1 MEDYLSGISTFLQW
15 ILKYLLVSLWTPTRM
30 LYRMETETN
39 IRYTVGKSTCSEFS
53 GGDCGA
59 SENNTDVDTV
69 VIAKGR
75 QIGVVSATFLIFNR
89 IIGTGIFATP
99 SAILAQTGSVGMSLV
114 VWIIGMLIAMAGTAV
129 YLEFGTAIPRFGS
142 YTSFCVCVKCRFLS
156 GD

>member
-1 MEDYLSGISTFLQW
+1 MI
-15 ILKYLLVSLWTPTRM
+15 
-30 LYRMETETN
+30 YRMKTEAN
-39 IRYTVGKSTCSEFS
+39 IRYIVGKSTCSEFS

-75 QIGVVSATFLIFNR
+75 QIGIVSATFLIFNR

-129 YLEFGTAIPRFGS
+129 YLEFGTAIPRFGT
-142 YTSFCVCVKCRFLS
+142 YTFFVSV
-156 GD
+156 